1 VYADINGLK
10 MFYEIRGAA
19 DPANVPLVLLHGAI
33 SATGTSFGPLP
44 DLLAQTRPVIA
55 VEQQGHGRTADI
67 DRPLSVQ
74 AMAADTLA
82 LLARLGI
89 GRADLFGYSLG
100 AGIAMNMITS
110 HPGVARKAVLASVA
124 YDKSGLHP
132 EMLSGPQ
139 SGESAAPGRDL
150 QIAFEQEYRAL
161 APDPDNWPALLT
173 KVQAMELPEITAQ
186 AIAAIDIPILLI
198 IGDSDIVTP
207 EHAVAMFR
215 LLGGGVLGDLAPMP
229 TSQLAVLPGTS
240 HVGVTGRAD
249 MLMTMI
255 PPFLDAPQT
264 VTSTRPA
271 SPRS

>member
-19 DPANVPLVLLHGAI
+19 DPAKVPVVLLHGAI

-44 DLLAQTRPVIA
+44 DLLAQTRQVIA

-89 GRADLFGYSLG
+89 GQADLFGYSLG
-100 AGIAMNMITS
+100 AGIALNIITS
-110 HPGVARKAVLASVA
+110 HPGVARKAVLASVT

-132 EMLSGPQ
+132 DMFRAPDTGQ
-139 SGESAAPGRDL
+139 SADAPGHDL
-150 QIAFEQEYRAL
+150 QIPFEQEYRSL
-161 APDPDNWPALLT
+161 APHPDNWPALLA

-229 TSQLAVLPGTS
+229 ASQFAVLPGTS

-255 PPFLDAPQT
+255 PPFLDTP
-264 VTSTRPA
+264 
-271 SPRS
+271 